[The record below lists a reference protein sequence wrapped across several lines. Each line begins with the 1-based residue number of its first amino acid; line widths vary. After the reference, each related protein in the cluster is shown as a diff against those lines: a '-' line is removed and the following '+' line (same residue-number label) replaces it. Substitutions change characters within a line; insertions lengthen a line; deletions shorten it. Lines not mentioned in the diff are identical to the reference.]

1 MNFFKTASILC
12 LSLIICACQPEQAE
26 TAKLQTADAGVAK
39 SITAPEF
46 TGTTLGGAMVSSQE
60 LSGKAY
66 IVNFFAS
73 WCPPCR
79 AEIPDMVV
87 LQSKYEQK
95 GFTFI
100 GVTVDED
107 MTKVREFV
115 RDYGINFPVVVADQQ
130 IIDAYSR
137 HVQGGLSSIPTSF
150 VVGMDGSLSSVLIG
164 AQSKMVFEG
173 LISDALEAGQ
183 Q

>member
-1 MNFFKTASILC
+1 
-12 LSLIICACQPEQAE
+12 
-26 TAKLQTADAGVAK
+26 
-39 SITAPEF
+39 
-46 TGTTLGGAMVSSQE
+46 
-60 LSGKAY
+60 
-66 IVNFFAS
+66 
-73 WCPPCR
+73 
-79 AEIPDMVV
+79 MVV